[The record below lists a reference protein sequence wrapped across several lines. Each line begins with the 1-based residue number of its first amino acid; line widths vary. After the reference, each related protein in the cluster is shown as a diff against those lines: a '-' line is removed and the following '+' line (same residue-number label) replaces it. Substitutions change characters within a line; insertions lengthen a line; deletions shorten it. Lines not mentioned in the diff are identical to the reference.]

1 MKKSFL
7 VITLLAVVPVFGQS
21 IPHVKIKAIESRM
34 TDLKSSLFLVDSLYQ
49 DYLNGG
55 WSSIQDGSKTD
66 VFRDGPSWLYNQ
78 YVELS
83 DKYPRQ
89 CPDCKKK
96 ADELR
101 QLMDKELRAAAEAV
115 YRNLIKK
122 ADEYFALRNFLKAKE
137 LYQRA
142 VGFRPSDPYPKDRL
156 KEVEAILAE
165 QEQNAKE

>member
-7 VITLLAVVPVFGQS
+7 MITLLAVVPVFGQS
-21 IPHVKIKAIESRM
+21 IPHVKIKTIESRM

-55 WSSIQDGSKTD
+55 WSTIQDESRTD
-66 VFRDGPSWLYNQ
+66 VFRDGSSWLYNK
-78 YVELS
+78 YLDIR
-83 DKYPRQ
+83 DKYPGK
-89 CPDCKKK
+89 CNECKIKE
-96 ADELR
+96 DELR
-101 QLMDKELRAAAEAV
+101 QLMDREVRDAAEAA

-122 ADEYFALRNFLKAKE
+122 ADEYFTQRNFLKAKE

-142 VGFRPSDPYPKDRL
+142 VDFRPSDPYPKDRL